1 MTKLLSPIRIVVR
14 CVLQLV
20 RLYSVVD
27 DIVGVV
33 VAQLSRKTANFLTGK
48 QRLSITVSPGMD
60 MAVIAAM
67 SFEFVKRVMNR

>member
-1 MTKLLSPIRIVVR
+1 MLMMVA
-14 CVLQLV
+14 
-20 RLYSVVD
+20 
-27 DIVGVV
+27 GVV

-48 QRLSITVSPGMD
+48 QNMSITVSAGMD